1 MNLLI
6 TTLLSYSQL
15 HLSSPTWMTNI
26 GKGVTTSL
34 DYTTLPRISHSIES
48 ILPSN
53 QHLLMIWEVSFHKE
67 RMNEKAMWQNHQNH
81 LLSFN
86 LIMHIINSIS
96 LLLITRISLCNT
108 FPRFYHH
115 LVRFVFR
122 CLLTVTVN
130 ADDMNQYK
138 STMLWILGL
147 IIPSSTNSMG
157 SFAFFHRLVIDYLS
171 LRNDS
176 STLNNNQYS
185 QL

>member
-53 QHLLMIWEVSFHKE
+53 QHLLMIWEVSFHKD
-67 RMNEKAMWQNHQNH
+67 RMNEKAMWQNRQNH

-108 FPRFYHH
+108 FPRFCHH

-122 CLLTVTVN
+122 CLQVVAVNDDDRNRYELTLLRVLV
-130 ADDMNQYK
+130 
-138 STMLWILGL
+138 L
-147 IIPSSTNSMG
+147 IIHFTTNSIASME
-157 SFAFFHRLVIDYLS
+157 SSSITYHY
-171 LRNDS
+171 RNGM
-176 STLNNNQYS
+176 TPPH
-185 QL
+185 